1 LEHEDEPLNGAE
13 SLVKSLLAADVEVCF
28 GNPGTSEMHF
38 LAALDRNP
46 GMRSVLCLFEGVA
59 TGAADGYARMAGK
72 PAATLTHLG
81 PGLANGLANLHNAR
95 RAGSPIVNIVG
106 DHATYHRQFDSP
118 LTSDVEAV
126 AQTFSDW
133 VKTSPDA
140 PSLAKDAMDA
150 VLASR
155 QPPGKVASL
164 ILPADAAWN
173 QADAAAEAIP
183 NWPAAA
189 DVPDDRID
197 EIAKALQTGRKS
209 LLYMTG
215 EALTERGL
223 DAASRIAEATGA
235 DLVTPIS
242 NARIERG
249 AGRVAIERLRY
260 PVDQALEQL
269 KPYQQIILVGA
280 AEPVAFFAYPDKPSQ
295 LRAEGAACLTL
306 ASDGDNLS
314 SCLERLAERLG
325 AETTKPVHENL
336 IRPDAPGGALAS
348 EKIATAVAHHLPDN
362 AIVVDE
368 SISTGRH
375 FFPYTKNAPP
385 HTWLQI
391 IGGAIGT
398 GLPLAVGAAVAC
410 PDRKVVSL
418 QADGS
423 AMYTIQALWT
433 QAREGLDVTTVILSN
448 RAYAILQGEMA
459 NVGVSDPGPTGR
471 NMMSLDN
478 PPLDWVSLAKGMGIE
493 AVVTDDAADFT
504 RMLGRGIATPGPF
517 LIEALI

>member
-1 LEHEDEPLNGAE
+1 
-13 SLVKSLLAADVEVCF
+13 
-28 GNPGTSEMHF
+28 
-38 LAALDRNP
+38 
-46 GMRSVLCLFEGVA
+46 
-59 TGAADGYARMAGK
+59 
-72 PAATLTHLG
+72 
-81 PGLANGLANLHNAR
+81 
-95 RAGSPIVNIVG
+95 
-106 DHATYHRQFDSP
+106 
-118 LTSDVEAV
+118 
-126 AQTFSDW
+126 
-133 VKTSPDA
+133 
-140 PSLAKDAMDA
+140 
-150 VLASR
+150 
-155 QPPGKVASL
+155 
-164 ILPADAAWN
+164 
-173 QADAAAEAIP
+173 
-183 NWPAAA
+183 
-189 DVPDDRID
+189 
-197 EIAKALQTGRKS
+197 
-209 LLYMTG
+209 
-215 EALTERGL
+215 
-223 DAASRIAEATGA
+223 
-235 DLVTPIS
+235 
-242 NARIERG
+242 
-249 AGRVAIERLRY
+249 
-260 PVDQALEQL
+260 
-269 KPYQQIILVGA
+269 
-280 AEPVAFFAYPDKPSQ
+280 
-295 LRAEGAACLTL
+295 
-306 ASDGDNLS
+306 
-314 SCLERLAERLG
+314 LERLAERLG

>member
-1 LEHEDEPLNGAE
+1 MAMNGAE
-13 SLVKSLLAADVEVCF
+13 SLVRSLMASGVDVCF

-38 LAALDRNP
+38 LAALDGTP

-59 TGAADGYARMAGK
+59 TGAADGYARMTGK

-106 DHATYHRQFDSP
+106 DHATYHRKYDSP

-126 AQTFSDW
+126 ARTFSDW
-133 VKTSPDA
+133 VRTSPNASSLIEDA
-140 PSLAKDAMDA
+140 AAA
-150 VLASR
+150 VLAAR
-155 QPPGKVASL
+155 TPPGKVASL
-164 ILPADAAWN
+164 ILPADTAWTESSGSV
-173 QADAAAEAIP
+173 DIRP

-189 DVPDDRID
+189 DVPDERID
-197 EIAKALQTGRKS
+197 EIAGVLKGPAKAL
-209 LLYMTG
+209 LYITDK
-215 EALTERGL
+215 ALTERGL
-223 DAASRIAEATGA
+223 NAASRIAQATKA
-235 DLVTPIS
+235 DLMTPIS

-249 AGRVAIERLRY
+249 AGRVAVNRLPY
-260 PVDQALEQL
+260 PIDQARAALEH
-269 KPYQQIILVGA
+269 YQHIILVGA
-280 AEPVAFFAYPDKPSQ
+280 VEPVAFFAYPDQPSR
-295 LRAEGAACLTL
+295 LAAEGSTCLEL
-306 ASDGDNLS
+306 ASAGEDLPGA
-314 SCLERLAERLG
+314 LERLAERVG
-325 AETTKPVHENL
+325 ADKLTPEHEPL
-336 IRPDAPGGALAS
+336 ERPSAPSGALAS
-348 EKIATAVAHHLPDN
+348 EKIATAVAHHLPEN

-375 FFPYTKNAPP
+375 FFPYTQMAAP

-423 AMYTIQALWT
+423 AMYTVQALWT

-448 RAYAILQGEMA
+448 RAYAILQGEMTK
-459 NVGVSDPGPTGR
+459 VGVTDPGPTGR
-471 NMMSLDN
+471 SMMSLDD
-478 PPLDWVSLAKGMGIE
+478 PPLDWVALAKGMGIE
-493 AVVTDDAADFT
+493 AVVTDDAADFS
-504 RMLGRGIATPGPF
+504 RALGQGLATSGPY
-517 LIEALI
+517 LIEARI

>member
-1 LEHEDEPLNGAE
+1 MNGAE
-13 SLVKSLLAADVEVCF
+13 SLVRSLMASGVEVCF

-46 GMRSVLCLFEGVA
+46 GLRSILCLFEGVA
-59 TGAADGYARMAGK
+59 TGAADGYARMTGK

-95 RAGSPIVNIVG
+95 RAGSPIVNIIG
-106 DHATYHRQFDSP
+106 DHATYHRQYDSP

-126 AQTFSDW
+126 ARTFSDW
-133 VKTSPDA
+133 VKTSPEA
-140 PSLAKDAMDA
+140 ASLAGDAAAA
-150 VLASR
+150 VLAAR

-164 ILPADAAWN
+164 ILPADSAWGG
-173 QADAAAEAIP
+173 AAACVDSTP
-183 NWPAAA
+183 NWPAPAE
-189 DVPDDRID
+189 VPDKRID
-197 EIAKALQTGRKS
+197 EIATILESGAKCV
-209 LLYMTG
+209 LYMTG
-215 EALTERGL
+215 QALTERGL

-235 DLVTPIS
+235 DLLTPIS

-249 AGRVAIERLRY
+249 AGRVAVDRLRY

-269 KPYQQIILVGA
+269 APYRHIILIGA
-280 AEPVAFFAYPDKPSQ
+280 TEPVAFFAYPDKPSR
-295 LRAEGAACLTL
+295 LAAEGATCDAL
-306 ASDGDNLS
+306 ASASEDLPLA
-314 SCLERLAERLG
+314 LETLAERLG
-325 AETTKPVHENL
+325 ARDLNPSHEEL
-336 IRPDAPGGALAS
+336 VRPPAPAGALDSAA
-348 EKIATAVAHHLPDN
+348 IATAVAHHLPEN

-375 FFPYTKNAPP
+375 FFPYTRTAAP

-410 PDRKVVSL
+410 PERKVISL

-433 QAREGLDVTTVILSN
+433 QARESLDVTTVILSN
-448 RAYAILQGEMA
+448 RAYAILQGEMT
-459 NVGVSDPGPTGR
+459 NVGVTSPGPTGR
-471 NMMSLDN
+471 NMMSLDD
-478 PPLDWVSLAKGMGIE
+478 PPLDWVALAKGMGID
-493 AVVTDDAADFT
+493 AVVTDDAADFAAA
-504 RMLGRGIATPGPF
+504 LGRGIATPGPY
-517 LIEALI
+517 LIEARI